1 MKPWIPR
8 PHQEPGSSRKEPL
21 EDFWV
26 SGSDPIPVTLLV
38 LLLLLL
44 ALGAALAVQSGKGG
58 AAASAQPLGAER
70 GLRSLCRAILG
81 PSPLRCPAG
90 SCGKT
95 PVTPVA
101 PVAPVLLAC
110 PKGWVGYRGVCDFLS
125 RDQGTW
131 GQGQAR
137 CSKLGASLAV
147 LKDEEMEFPFPSV
160 GAHIPASGCANG
172 ARGCPGGTAAASTP
186 RSRSWAMQS
195 VRSLER
201 VNSGAGPAQIRG
213 RISAAGPKLP
223 RDRGCRQDLLPAGQA
238 QLRLF
243 PPSTGM
249 SFLSRSICLAL
260 ALRVTSVPLCRVTS
274 VPGLQ
279 EMKLQEEEM
288 MWKLMCGCLG
298 CGWGFLASS

>member
-1 MKPWIPR
+1 MGSFRRHSSSVAVRNGAEESWFEGTATTAEPR
-8 PHQEPGSSRKEPL
+8 
-21 EDFWV
+21 V

-44 ALGAALAVQSGKGG
+44 ALGAALAVQS
-58 AAASAQPLGAER
+58 
-70 GLRSLCRAILG
+70 
-81 PSPLRCPAG
+81 G

-137 CSKLGASLAV
+137 CSELGASLAV

-160 GAHIPASGCANG
+160 GAHIPASGCADG

-223 RDRGCRQDLLPAGQA
+223 RDRGCREDLPSAGQA
-238 QLRLF
+238 QLPLF

-249 SFLSRSICLAL
+249 SFLSRSVCLAL

-298 CGWGFLASS
+298 WGWGFLAPSWTIPELILFL

>member
-1 MKPWIPR
+1 MGSFCRHSSSVAGRNGAEESWFKGTATTAEPR
-8 PHQEPGSSRKEPL
+8 
-21 EDFWV
+21 V

-44 ALGAALAVQSGKGG
+44 ALGAALAVQS
-58 AAASAQPLGAER
+58 
-70 GLRSLCRAILG
+70 
-81 PSPLRCPAG
+81 G